1 MDPSATYLLL
11 RKALVVAGLGL
22 FLVFPGLGDRWF
34 GAGWRGLGLIARRRH
49 VAVLVTAAVSLALSL
64 ALTVVWGIPRPYA
77 HDEFSYLLAGDTF
90 AHGRLANPTHP
101 LWEHFETFHVLQ
113 VPTYASKYPPGQ
125 GLVLA
130 AGQVITGYPI
140 VGVWLSTALAC
151 GAACWMLFAWLP
163 PRWALAGGLLI
174 AGHPVL
180 LEWSRS
186 YWGGAV
192 AFAGGALVFGAVGRL
207 ARMTRVR
214 DGVVLGL
221 GLVILA
227 NSRPYEGAVFGA
239 AALGILLWQA
249 IARRSTVAQLW
260 KATLALLAV
269 LSLGGVATGI
279 YYYRVTGHPLQMPY
293 EVHEAAYA
301 VTPLFIWQHPRAEP
315 TYRHAA
321 IRDFHLTVE
330 MTAYRQQQ
338 SLEGWLAN
346 ARGRYGELLA
356 LHFPTTLRYLVGAV
370 VLLALPVLRRDR
382 RLASIAVALGLFF
395 VGTLPQ
401 VFMSFRYTAPAASV
415 LFLLA
420 LRSFWHVRL
429 WKWRGRPVG
438 RSVVRIALISC
449 VAAFILTIVR
459 WEVADP
465 EGLRLRRWAADRAE
479 IIDSLSLR
487 EGKHLVIVRYGPH
500 HSPHK
505 EWVYNEAVIDD
516 ARVVW
521 AREMD
526 RPHVCE
532 LLAYFKDRHVWLLS
546 VENDGERPQIRPY
559 ADGSPETC
567 GRRDLR

>member
-1 MDPSATYLLL
+1 VDPSAAYLLL

-22 FLVFPGLGDRWF
+22 FLVLPDLGDRWF
-34 GAGWRGLGLIARRRH
+34 SAGWRVLGVVARKRHAAVLLTAGVSLGLS
-49 VAVLVTAAVSLALSL
+49 V
-64 ALTVVWGIPRPYA
+64 ALTIMWGIPQPYA

-90 AHGRLANPTHP
+90 AHGRLANPVHP
-101 LWEHFETFHVLQ
+101 LWKHFETFHVLQ

-125 GLVLA
+125 GLALA
-130 AGQVITGYPI
+130 AGQVTSGHPI

-163 PRWALAGGLLI
+163 PRWALAGGLLT
-174 AGHPVL
+174 AFHPVVV
-180 LEWSRS
+180 EWSRS

-192 AFAGGALVFGAVGRL
+192 AFTGGALVFGALGRL
-207 ARMTRVR
+207 LSTARGRE
-214 DGVVLGL
+214 GVVMGL

-227 NSRPYEGAVFGA
+227 NSRPYEGAVLGA
-239 AALGILLWQA
+239 AAVGILLWRV
-249 IARRSTVAQLW
+249 IARHSAVIHVW
-260 KATLALLAV
+260 KATLALLVV
-269 LSLGGVATGI
+269 LSIGGVATGL

-301 VTPLFIWQHPRAEP
+301 VTPLFIWQRPRTEP
-315 TYRHAA
+315 AYRHAA

-338 SLEGWLAN
+338 TLEGWLAN
-346 ARGRYGELLA
+346 ARSRYADLLA
-356 LHFPTTLRYLVGAV
+356 LHFPTTLRYLVGV
-370 VLLALPVLRRDR
+370 VILLAIPALRRDP
-382 RLASIAVALGLFF
+382 RLALIAVALALFF
-395 VGTLPQ
+395 LGTLPE

-429 WKWRGRPVG
+429 WRWRRYPVG
-438 RSVVRIALISC
+438 RSLVRIAVMSC

-465 EGLRLRRWAADRAE
+465 EGLRLRQWAAWRAS
-479 IIDSLSLR
+479 IIDSLSHR
-487 EGKHLVIVRYGPH
+487 NGKHLVIVRYGGH
-500 HSPHK
+500 HSPHQ
-505 EWVYNEAVIDD
+505 EWVYNEAAIDT

-526 RPHVCE
+526 GSHDCK
-532 LLAYFKDRHVWLLS
+532 LLAYFRDRHVWLLP
-546 VENDGERPQIRPY
+546 VEDDRERPQLRPY
-559 ADGSPETC
+559 PNESSETC
-567 GRRDLR
+567 GRHDFR